1 MKTTT
6 RAGYARRFVPTVLLS
21 SFGAILVY
29 FRVSGVLPTVFVDEL
44 IYQRMSFENNF
55 GTYLGNGLFSSVF
68 SMVESLGLE
77 FYGAVKAINT
87 SFLFIFGVAVGL
99 YAERRVGPWLAG
111 AFAFA
116 AIFGPAGVYTS
127 FFMPEI
133 MFFSIMAVSIYLFDS
148 FLNADSS
155 KAIYYLALF
164 LVCFAAAS
172 VTKPHALL
180 LLPVFLVFMLMKGKE
195 SLYVKTIKVAGSLFS
210 VVGLN
215 ILFTWI
221 LAPGR
226 PPLFAGYT
234 PGGFAFFGEII
245 AEPEVGTGNDVGG
258 QLQSTDFEFF
268 SFLVTQLAGFGL
280 ITFAAIGFFALI
292 TVRSEPKQKADF
304 VPVALV
310 GWLLIV
316 IIAFSL
322 YLTLG
327 GDDHTDRV
335 LLRYIEWLF
344 IYVAIIG
351 VSKLST
357 LQELSPLE
365 RNLLGLAA
373 LLQGLAAFAFVA
385 LEFDTKV
392 SDTIFGTGIANNP
405 DSPWL
410 LALLSVVIAYVV
422 IRLPEKAN
430 PIIPIAAVLLFSGL
444 GFSAQQYQIDV
455 NGVAVSSD
463 KAGYYLYENYG
474 GNLESPLLIIGADRT
489 LNQSSI
495 FWSREFDAEL
505 QTTERG
511 RLINVS
517 ESPVEQFVV
526 TLDEIQLTES
536 ADVNLVH
543 SGEDFLL
550 YRVNRIEP

>member
-1 MKTTT
+1 MKIST
-6 RAGYARRFVPTVLLS
+6 RAGNARRFVPTVLLS
-21 SFGAILVY
+21 TFGAAVVY
-29 FRVSGVLPTVFVDEL
+29 FRVSGVLPTIFVDEL
-44 IYQRMSFENNF
+44 IYQRMSFEDNF
-55 GTYLGNGLFSSVF
+55 NTYLGNGLFSTVF
-68 SMVESLGLE
+68 SVTESFGLE

-87 SFLFIFGVAVGL
+87 AFLFIFGVAVGL

-133 MFFSIMAVSIYLFDS
+133 MFFSVMALSIYLFDS
-148 FLNADSS
+148 FLSSDSS
-155 KAIYYLALF
+155 KAILYLGLF
-164 LVCFAAAS
+164 LFCFAAAS

-180 LLPVFLVFMLMKGKE
+180 LLPAFLILILMKRNDFPHLKA
-195 SLYVKTIKVAGSLFS
+195 IKVAGSLFS

-221 LAPGR
+221 LVPGKA
-226 PPLFAGYT
+226 PLFAGYT
-234 PGGFAFFGEII
+234 PGGFAFFTEVV
-245 AEPEVGTGNDVGG
+245 AEPEVGVGNDVGG
-258 QLQSTDFEFF
+258 QPQSTDFEFLL
-268 SFLVTQLAGFGL
+268 FLVTQLAGFGL
-280 ITFAAIGFFALI
+280 ITFAAVGFFALI
-292 TVRSEPKQKADF
+292 TLRSKPKQIADF
-304 VPVALV
+304 VPVVLV

-344 IYVAIIG
+344 IYVVIIG
-351 VSKLST
+351 VGKLST
-357 LQELSPLE
+357 LPELSSLE

-373 LLQGLAAFAFVA
+373 LLQGLGAFAFAA

-410 LALLSVVIAYVV
+410 LALLSGVIAYVV
-422 IRLPEKAN
+422 IRLPAKAS

-463 KAGYYLYENYG
+463 KAGYYLFENYG

-511 RLINVS
+511 RFINVS
-517 ESPVEQFVV
+517 ESPVEQLVI

-536 ADVNLVH
+536 ADVYLVH
-543 SGEDFLL
+543 SGEEFLL